1 MPTKN
6 RREFSRTVK
15 ADFERL
21 LRQSL
26 NEASG
31 FAECLGLEN
40 LAQYL
45 HFVSLDDLTAPEYR
59 STEICTNHHGKAQKI
74 IEEPREMR
82 YNQNKSPK
90 RAESVKIMKKIEI
103 KANEA
108 YICGGNGCEYRLHT
122 DSGKP
127 SIYVLRDWYEA
138 DGTDKDGN
146 EYRIVWALRKG
157 FDPATNP
164 DESEAC
170 DWDSPAEVIRLDDG
184 ANVTDRAE
192 II

>member
-59 STEICTNHHGKAQKI
+59 NTDICTNHHGKA
-74 IEEPREMR
+74 
-82 YNQNKSPK
+82 
-90 RAESVKIMKKIEI
+90 
-103 KANEA
+103 
-108 YICGGNGCEYRLHT
+108 
-122 DSGKP
+122 
-127 SIYVLRDWYEA
+127 
-138 DGTDKDGN
+138 
-146 EYRIVWALRKG
+146 
-157 FDPATNP
+157 
-164 DESEAC
+164 
-170 DWDSPAEVIRLDDG
+170 
-184 ANVTDRAE
+184 
-192 II
+192 